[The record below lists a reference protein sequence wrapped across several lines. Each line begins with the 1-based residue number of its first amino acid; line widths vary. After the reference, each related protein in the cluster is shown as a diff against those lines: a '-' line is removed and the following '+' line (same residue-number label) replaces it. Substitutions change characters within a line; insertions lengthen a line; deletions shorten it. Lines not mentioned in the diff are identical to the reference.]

1 MKLTLPQIDDDWY
14 EVLKTYGFTQQVQR
28 PETWITMP
36 GSFISGWIQET
47 QLRAG
52 LQISIEDYTPHEDLI
67 LEEYL
72 VQTRSFRFC
81 FYLSGISRVRCKQKS
96 TPILTLER
104 TPGQNYLAFGGADTH
119 LTWEF
124 VPHQPFKIVNVWV
137 QPWLLQSFSDHYER
151 SLPSELQ
158 RILQGNLEQPYLN
171 LGDLT
176 PAMKRATCQ
185 LLNCDY
191 QGITRY
197 LYLES
202 KALELIAL
210 KLEQMTDQPEISNH
224 YRLLKLQD
232 IERIY
237 HAREILLSNLEHPP
251 SLLTL
256 AHQVGLND
264 YKLKA
269 GFRQVFGTTVFGY
282 LRSLRME
289 QAHHL
294 LSAQRMTVSEVAR
307 LVGYSSLSRFSS
319 AFKQQFGICPSEC
332 LNQHLP

>member
-1 MKLTLPQIDDDWY
+1 MKLTLPQTDEDWY
-14 EVLKTYGFTQQVQR
+14 AALKTYGFTQQAQG
-28 PETWITMP
+28 PENRITMP
-36 GSFISGWIQET
+36 GSFISGWIHET

-72 VQTRSFRFC
+72 VQSRSFRFC
-81 FYLSGISRVRCKQKS
+81 FYLSGISRVRCEQQS
-96 TPILTLER
+96 NLILTLER

-124 VPHQPFKIVNVWV
+124 APHQSFKMVNVWLE
-137 QPWLLQSFSDHYER
+137 PWLLQSFSDYYER
-151 SLPSELQ
+151 DLPPALQ
-158 RILQGNLEQPYLN
+158 RILQGTLEQPYLN

-176 PAMKRATCQ
+176 PAMKTAACQ
-185 LLNCDY
+185 LLNCGY

-210 KLEQMTDQPEISNH
+210 KLEQMTEPEVNNH
-224 YRLLKLQD
+224 YRPLKPQD

-237 HAREILLSNLEHPP
+237 HAREILLRNLEHPP
-251 SLLTL
+251 SLLSL
-256 AHQVGLND
+256 SKQVGLND

-282 LRSLRME
+282 LRSHRLE

-294 LSAQRMTVSEVAR
+294 LSAKQMTVSEVAR

-332 LNQHLP
+332 LAQHQP